1 MSEDS
6 SNPFWTSPASVGLR
20 GVALLAMGVVFGL
33 AFNQLRPQS
42 FAFTAWAPPTTC
54 AAVGEEHETAMRPIE
69 VLVPEQVAALCGVP
83 GVAFADVRDKH
94 EFESGHVV
102 QAHHLPCTAS
112 PDAAKLT
119 VDVLAATNTVVV
131 YGEATEDAARVADSL
146 REKAA
151 RPDLRIIVL
160 SGGFK
165 AWNEAGL
172 ACTSGACDACGEAK
186 L

>member
-1 MSEDS
+1 MSDDS
-6 SNPFWTSPASVGLR
+6 PNPFWTSPASVGLR
-20 GVALLAMGVVFGL
+20 AVALLGMGVAFGL
-33 AFNQLRPQS
+33 AFNQLRPKS
-42 FAFTAWAPPTTC
+42 FAFTSWAPPTTC
-54 AAVGEEHETAMRPIE
+54 AAVGEEHEPALRPIE

-94 EFESGHVV
+94 KYETGHVI

-112 PDAAKLT
+112 PDAAK
-119 VDVLAATNTVVV
+119 VAVEVLAATNTVVV
-131 YGEATEDAARVADSL
+131 YGETTEDAARVADSL

-151 RPDLRIIVL
+151 RPELRVIVM
-160 SGGFK
+160 SGGFN

-172 ACTSGACDACGEAK
+172 ACTSGACDECGEAK